1 MLQPV
6 LPENYLS
13 IYVISLE
20 GNITNIKAKPD
31 FTIEIIKTAAVN
43 YFYSHDKTKLQLQ
56 FRLVHSSKFKQL
68 VDDRNINDE
77 EISENDTLLLVEIR
91 PVPVKENMLEETLK
105 GPNEEAILQV
115 TSNLRICNP
124 PRPMSYSDCC
134 VELQSELRKILISL
148 VKASAKILMYSS
160 ETQRL
165 YEILQEKF
173 KAKCKPT
180 IDQNTVKTLMEMGYS
195 HKKVLKALCLRK
207 SNITEAL
214 TWLIDHQNDP
224 DDDDDNDE
232 DLDLLTIERDT
243 DKYVADPSSSTS
255 ARKKSLKDTCI
266 ELFKGEMGFE
276 ETSIIDA
283 LKITG
288 NDQTNACEWLLGER
302 RRSLQDLGEGLDPE
316 SPIYKAIM
324 NSPRVQLSLT
334 NPRMLLVVQ
343 PPVTLFMGVDKYE
356 NEDLIKWGWPE
367 DVWFHVDKY
376 SSAHVYL
383 RLHPGQTIDDIPS
396 TVLEDAAQLVK
407 ANSIDGNK
415 INDVDVVYTMWSN
428 LKKTQGMEVGQ
439 VGFHKDKDVY
449 KIHVSKRINSIVNRL
464 IKTKRS
470 EQVNFRA
477 EREQRDRNEREDKK
491 KLMKEQKEQEKAKE
505 KQRKE
510 EADMRS
516 YNSLFNTSNMISNTE
531 NSGYDSDDF
540 M

>member
-115 TSNLRICNP
+115 TSNLPICNP

-224 DDDDDNDE
+224 DDDDDNDK

-266 ELFKGEMGFE
+266 ELFKGEVS
-276 ETSIIDA
+276 T
-283 LKITG
+283 
-288 NDQTNACEWLLGER
+288 
-302 RRSLQDLGEGLDPE
+302 
-316 SPIYKAIM
+316 
-324 NSPRVQLSLT
+324 QL
-334 NPRMLLVVQ
+334 PYILV
-343 PPVTLFMGVDKYE
+343 PK
-356 NEDLIKWGWPE
+356 
-367 DVWFHVDKY
+367 
-376 SSAHVYL
+376 
-383 RLHPGQTIDDIPS
+383 
-396 TVLEDAAQLVK
+396 
-407 ANSIDGNK
+407 
-415 INDVDVVYTMWSN
+415 
-428 LKKTQGMEVGQ
+428 
-439 VGFHKDKDVY
+439 
-449 KIHVSKRINSIVNRL
+449 
-464 IKTKRS
+464 
-470 EQVNFRA
+470 
-477 EREQRDRNEREDKK
+477 
-491 KLMKEQKEQEKAKE
+491 
-505 KQRKE
+505 
-510 EADMRS
+510 
-516 YNSLFNTSNMISNTE
+516 
-531 NSGYDSDDF
+531 
-540 M
+540 

>member
-266 ELFKGEMGFE
+266 ELFKGESQSLKKDGNLVSIVDLLLEIFRRYKKMDFKPDSKAVQLLLEMGFE

-334 NPRMLLVVQ
+334 NPRMLLVYLSILET
-343 PPVTLFMGVDKYE
+343 PTST
-356 NEDLIKWGWPE
+356 
-367 DVWFHVDKY
+367 DVW
-376 SSAHVYL
+376 
-383 RLHPGQTIDDIPS
+383 
-396 TVLEDAAQLVK
+396 
-407 ANSIDGNK
+407 
-415 INDVDVVYTMWSN
+415 INDPEVSPVLYRIIRTYYTE
-428 LKKTQGMEVGQ
+428 K
-439 VGFHKDKDVY
+439 HA
-449 KIHVSKRINSIVNRL
+449 IHMNRYP
-464 IKTKRS
+464 T
-470 EQVNFRA
+470 N
-477 EREQRDRNEREDKK
+477 
-491 KLMKEQKEQEKAKE
+491 
-505 KQRKE
+505 
-510 EADMRS
+510 
-516 YNSLFNTSNMISNTE
+516 
-531 NSGYDSDDF
+531 
-540 M
+540 